1 MSMLQSVH
9 EIKIKYN
16 KNNKLIRMTHLGLF
30 YSAYYAKRN
39 KLKYKDIK
47 ITKIN
52 NILK

>member
-1 MSMLQSVH
+1 MSTLQNAY

-16 KNNKLIRMTHLGLF
+16 KNNKLTRVIHLGLF
-30 YSAYYAKRN
+30 YSAYYAERN

-52 NILK
+52 NIMK